1 MSGAAS
7 TRAVWYVS
15 FSLGLI
21 VWGPALLFATGLG
34 LAHLTGCRVDESRS
48 HPCPVAGFDLGGLLY
63 TLLMMGWLLIP
74 LLPFMAL
81 TLLLG
86 AGTGLL
92 ALYRRWRR

>member
-1 MSGAAS
+1 MSGAALDA
-7 TRAVWYVS
+7 RGLVRLLLAGIDR
-15 FSLGLI
+15 LGA
-21 VWGPALLFATGLG
+21 ALLFATGLG